1 MRDSNQLNPSPE
13 DGGAAV
19 QARLP
24 GPSPAVLRAI
34 PDQVVPDPKAAAATR
49 YRWRVLGVL
58 AGLVLAF
65 GLYWGSSYLFAYTDD
80 AYVTSDLVAVA
91 PQITGRIVAVPIV
104 DNQTVA
110 RGTLLAAV

>member
-1 MRDSNQLNPSPE
+1 MPDANQPNPSLG

-34 PDQVVPDPKAAAATR
+34 PDQVVPDPRATAAAR
-49 YRWRVLGVL
+49 YRWRVLLVL

-65 GLYWGSSYLFAYTDD
+65 GLYWTPVSAWTYSVNHRSRAAACGRSSE
-80 AYVTSDLVAVA
+80 
-91 PQITGRIVAVPIV
+91 
-104 DNQTVA
+104 
-110 RGTLLAAV
+110 